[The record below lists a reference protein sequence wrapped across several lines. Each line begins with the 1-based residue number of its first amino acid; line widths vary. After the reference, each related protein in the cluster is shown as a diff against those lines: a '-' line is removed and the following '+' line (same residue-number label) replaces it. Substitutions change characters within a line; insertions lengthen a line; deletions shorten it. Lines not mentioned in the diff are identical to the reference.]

1 MEFVIYIGRKIKAK
15 SRDLKNFQ
23 EVAMLREALPKIVTG
38 TLPGPKA
45 QAVLDRRAAAVPKG
59 IGCAYK
65 AVIERGEGA
74 MFEDVDGNIF
84 LDWIGGVGVLNMGY
98 SNPECIAAVKE
109 QADKFFHSMFNITTH
124 EGYVKLAEEMNR
136 IVPVKGDAK
145 KTMFVCSGSEADE
158 NAVKIAKSYTGRPNI
173 IVFTGAFHGRTA
185 LTMTMTAKKAYAI
198 GMGPF
203 PDGVYRAEFPN
214 LYRAPGHMTEEEA
227 IAYYVEKLEQ
237 VFIEATP
244 YDQCAA
250 IVFEPVQGEGGF
262 IPAPIEW
269 VKAVRKICDDHG
281 IMMVCDEVQC
291 GWARSGKMFAS
302 QYFAEAG
309 AAPDI
314 MSTAKSI
321 AAGMP
326 LSAVTASAE
335 IMDAVTPGTIG
346 GTFGANAMSAA
357 SALKVIEV
365 MERDD
370 YPAKAMHIAD
380 KCGAAFKAW
389 EEKYECVGNV
399 RGLGAMMGIE
409 FVTDKASKN
418 PDAALVAAIV
428 QEAQN
433 HGLLLESAGTYG
445 NVIRF
450 LCPLCV
456 TDAQL
461 DAGLEIFENAIK
473 TCSAK

>member
-1 MEFVIYIGRKIKAK
+1 
-15 SRDLKNFQ
+15 
-23 EVAMLREALPKIVTG
+23 MLREALPKIVTP
-38 TLPGPKA
+38 LPGPNAKA
-45 QAVLDRRAAAVPKG
+45 LLERRAEAVPNA

-65 AVIERGEGA
+65 ACIARGEGA

-98 SNPECIAAVKE
+98 TNPEVVEAVKE

-136 IVPVKGDAK
+136 IVPVKGEQK

-158 NAVKIAKSYTGRPNI
+158 NAVKVARNYTGRPNI
-173 IVFTGAFHGRTA
+173 IVFTGAFHGRTS
-185 LTMTMTAKKAYAI
+185 LTMTMTAKKAYAV

-227 IAYYVEKLEQ
+227 IAYYIKKLEE
-237 VFIEATP
+237 VFVEATP
-244 YDQCAA
+244 YDSCAA

-281 IMMVCDEVQC
+281 ILMICDEVQC

-302 QYFAEAG
+302 QYFADAG
-309 AAPDI
+309 CAPDI
-314 MSTAKSI
+314 MTTAKSI

-326 LSAVTASAE
+326 LSAVTARAE
-335 IMDAVTPGTIG
+335 IMDAVTGGTIG

-357 SALKVIEV
+357 AALKVIEV

-370 YPAKAMHIAD
+370 YPAKAMHIAE
-380 KCGAAFKAW
+380 KVGAKFNEW
-389 EEKYECVGNV
+389 MEKYEVVGNV
-399 RGLGAMMGIE
+399 RGKGAMMGIE
-409 FVTDKASKN
+409 FVTDKASKTPN
-418 PDAALVAAIV
+418 AALVNAVV
-428 QEAQN
+428 QEAMN
-433 HGLLLESAGTYG
+433 NGLMLESAGTYG

-473 TCSAK
+473 ANL

>member
-1 MEFVIYIGRKIKAK
+1 
-15 SRDLKNFQ
+15 
-23 EVAMLREALPKIVTG
+23 MLREALPKIVTE

-59 IGCAYK
+59 IGTAYK

-136 IVPVKGDAK
+136 IVPVKGDKK

-269 VKAVRKICDDHG
+269 VKAVRKICDEHG

-302 QYFAEAG
+302 QYFADAG
-309 AAPDI
+309 CAPDI

-370 YPAKAMHIAD
+370 YPAKAMHIAE
-380 KCGAAFKAW
+380 KCGAAFNAW
-389 EEKYECVGNV
+389 VDKYECVGNV